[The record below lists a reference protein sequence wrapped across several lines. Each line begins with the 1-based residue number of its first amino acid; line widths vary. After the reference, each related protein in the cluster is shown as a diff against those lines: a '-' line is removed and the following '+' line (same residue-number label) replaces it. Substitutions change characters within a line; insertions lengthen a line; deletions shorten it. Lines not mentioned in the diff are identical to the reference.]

1 MYSVNGLMFATNQSV
16 KGRRCEGQG
25 FVIFIVN
32 IIIVKVKKCGELF
45 MTPCQFYG
53 PREDLTN
60 GPKENI
66 CLSILTWFL
75 HFDEKDSTV
84 YEQNWH
90 FVIETGKALY
100 EILANKYTE

>member
-1 MYSVNGLMFATNQSV
+1 MNLRLDSFEMLSTQKNELFIWMYPVNGLMFATNQSV

-60 GPKENI
+60 GPK
-66 CLSILTWFL
+66 
-75 HFDEKDSTV
+75 
-84 YEQNWH
+84 
-90 FVIETGKALY
+90 
-100 EILANKYTE
+100 